1 MNMPECMHNVNN
13 LKDLGLIVSAYFNW
27 PQLITSRAYKMLG
40 LLRRVF
46 SSSVAL
52 PAKRSLYTSLVRSQ
66 LLYCSQIWH
75 PYLLVDVKAIELVQ
89 RRATKFIVN
98 NTSIDYSY
106 RNQLIHFKL
115 LPLMMELEIADRMFL
130 IKSMRSPTDHF
141 NIYNFVE
148 FSSCP
153 TRSCSNFKLKHSI
166 SRTKMEGN
174 FYFNRILRLWNSL
187 PTLDANLSVST
198 IKYKLRKYF
207 WDYFIAHF
215 DPNDECSFHYL
226 CLCQKCSTLPVNM
239 HLGNS
244 SI

>member
-1 MNMPECMHNVNN
+1 MHNVNN
-13 LKDLGLIVSAYFNW
+13 LKDLGLIVSADFNW
-27 PQLITSRAYKMLG
+27 RPHYQLITSRAYKMLG
-40 LLRRVF
+40 LIRRVF
-46 SSSVAL
+46 SSSVAV

-98 NTSIDYSY
+98 DTSMDY
-106 RNQLIHFKL
+106 RNRLIHLKL
-115 LPLMMELEIADRMFL
+115 LPLMMELEIADIMFL
-130 IKSMRSPTDHF
+130 IKSIRSPTDHF

-148 FSSCP
+148 FSSRP

-174 FYFNRILRLWNSL
+174 FYFNRIPRLWNSL
-187 PTLDANLSVST
+187 PTLDANLSLST

-226 CLCQKCSTLPVNM
+226 CLCQKCSSLPVNM
-239 HLGNS
+239 HLGN
-244 SI
+244 